1 MNARSVALIAIFAA
15 VAITLNAIRIP
26 TIYWPGMFYLLCDI
40 PVLVAFLIFGFKI
53 GFLVEAVHIVS
64 QEIFFP
70 VGPAGVVF
78 YPMGFFTHLFM
89 FTGIFLASK
98 FLNRRAVSEG
108 KIAIRKRTLHFTGF
122 AVAFRGALMPIIDY
136 GLLYYF
142 LLPLVLGRVIPQVY
156 ISGLVASFILYN
168 VTSALYVVPIAYVI
182 ARKTSKY
189 LRIETS
195 INL

>member
-26 TIYWPGMFYLLCDI
+26 AIYWPGMFYLLCDI

-53 GFLVEAVHIVS
+53 GFLVEAIHIAG